1 MAATDLPVIAICD
14 AGPLIHLDELAS
26 LDLLGEFTIWVP
38 DAVWREVNRHRPGA
52 LQHPAVI
59 CHRRIPPRQLMP
71 SQLATLK
78 AALLLDRGESE
89 GLMLMAESP
98 QALFLTD
105 DSAARLAAQQFGYRV
120 HGTIGVLLR
129 SIRRGQRTAA
139 SVVTL
144 LTDLPM
150 RSSLYI
156 RPSLLREVI
165 AETKAV
171 YHLE

>member
-1 MAATDLPVIAICD
+1 
-14 AGPLIHLDELAS
+14 
-26 LDLLGEFTIWVP
+26 
-38 DAVWREVNRHRPGA
+38 
-52 LQHPAVI
+52 
-59 CHRRIPPRQLMP
+59 
-71 SQLATLK
+71 
-78 AALLLDRGESE
+78 
-89 GLMLMAESP
+89 MLMAELP

-105 DSAARLAAQQFGYRV
+105 DSAARLVAQQFGYRV

-139 SVVTL
+139 SVVAL

-156 RPSLLREVI
+156 RPSLLKEVI